1 MALDK
6 VVGDILDSAKAD
18 ADKSIKS
25 AEEEKSSILK
35 AADESIAV
43 KGKERDKEL
52 QDALRRLR
60 QQEISSA
67 ELEAKRIVLN
77 AKKEMLD
84 KSFQATLKE
93 LKALDK
99 DTKSELYGKII
110 ADSKKVISNPK
121 VYCPRGEKPLLA
133 GKADNV
139 IETDMDVGLVLE
151 SASGDIRLDYRF
163 RSLLESV
170 WEKELKNISAVLFG

>member
-6 VVGDILDSAKAD
+6 VVGEILESAKMEV
-18 ADKSIKS
+18 DKAIAV
-25 AEEEKSSILK
+25 AEGERSSILK
-35 AADESIAV
+35 LADESIAA
-43 KGKERDKEL
+43 KQKERDEEL

-84 KSFQATLKE
+84 KSFQATLRE
-93 LKALDK
+93 LNALDK
-99 DTKSELYGKII
+99 DTRSELYAKIMI
-110 ADSKKVISNPK
+110 DSKMSVSNPK
-121 VYCPRGEKPLLA
+121 TYCPRGDKHLLA

-139 IETDMDVGLVLE
+139 IEIDMEPGLILE
-151 SASGDIRLDYRF
+151 SGSGDIRQDYRF
-163 RSLLESV
+163 RILLETI
-170 WEKELKNISAVLFG
+170 WEKELKNVSTVLFG

>member
-6 VVGDILDSAKAD
+6 VVGDILEGAKVD
-18 ADKSIKS
+18 ADKSIKT
-25 AEEEKSSILK
+25 AEDERSGILK
-35 AADESIAV
+35 LADDSIAA
-43 KGKERDKEL
+43 KQKERDKEL

-84 KSFQATLKE
+84 KSFQATLGE
-93 LKALDK
+93 LNALDK
-99 DTKSELYGKII
+99 DTRAELYGKII
-110 ADSKKVISNPK
+110 KDSQNVISNPK
-121 VYCPRGEKPLLA
+121 VYCPRGDKSLVA
-133 GKADNV
+133 GKAVNV
-139 IETDMDVGLVLE
+139 VEMDMEPGLILE
-151 SASGDIRLDYRF
+151 SGSGDIRLDYRF
-163 RSLLESV
+163 RALLESI

>member
-6 VVGDILDSAKAD
+6 VVADILESAQKD
-18 ADKSIKS
+18 AQTYLKS
-25 AEEEKSSILK
+25 ADEEKSSILK

-110 ADSKKVISNPK
+110 ADSKKSISNPK
-121 VYCPRGEKPLLA
+121 VYCPRGDMLLLL
-133 GKADNV
+133 GKAEKV
-139 IETDMDVGLVLE
+139 VEIEMEPGLILE
-151 SASGDIRLDYRF
+151 SQSGDIRLDYRF
-163 RSLLESV
+163 KSLLESV
-170 WEKELKNISAVLFG
+170 WEKELKNISTVLFG